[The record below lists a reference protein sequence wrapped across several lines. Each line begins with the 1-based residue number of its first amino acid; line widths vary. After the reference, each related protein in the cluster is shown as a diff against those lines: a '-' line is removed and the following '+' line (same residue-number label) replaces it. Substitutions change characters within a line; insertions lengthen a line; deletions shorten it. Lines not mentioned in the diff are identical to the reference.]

1 MTDGAVAYQMSKEKD
16 KLFLNLHIFDMI
28 ETFKGKIIKVFKN
41 HSLPRWLV
49 FLIDS
54 GTVFFSF
61 LFAFLLRYNFE
72 VYIFDI
78 SIVFR
83 QAFLV
88 SVVYAIFILV
98 FKSYSGMIRHTTIR
112 DTYKIIIANF
122 SALVVLFFLTLL
134 SRQFEWSTIFNI
146 PLSILLIHTGAVT
159 ILLFFFRVF
168 VKIFYEFAS
177 SSSHDRKNVLIYGY
191 GEMGILVK
199 RLIEGDP
206 KNQYKLIGFIDD
218 DKKIQGKKVD
228 GYQVFSRHILT
239 KNFIENEDVKVFI
252 IAINKIAPAKK
263 KEVIE
268 SMIGFGCEI
277 LDTPSFDTWMN
288 GHLEVKNLKK
298 VKFEDLLGRDPIT
311 LDLEKIQNGLIGK
324 TIMVTGGAGS
334 IGSEIA
340 RQLTRFNSKQLI
352 LVDQAETPS
361 FYLEEELK
369 NKFPDCNFRVIIGD
383 VTRQEYMEEIF
394 RKFKPEVV
402 FHAAAYKH
410 VPLMEAHPHEAFRVN
425 VGGTKIISEL
435 AIKYKAEKFVMISS
449 DKAVNP
455 TNVMGATK
463 KICELLVHAQ
473 SRRKGIKTQFITT
486 RFGNVLGSNGSVIPL
501 FNKQIADGGPVTITH
516 PDITRFFM
524 TIPEACQ
531 LVLEAGFMG
540 NGGEIYVFDMGEPV
554 KVLDVAINL
563 IRLSGLEP
571 HKDIKLKYIGLRP
584 GEKLYEELFSE
595 DEPMMPTYHPKIN
608 IAQVAGNDFETINTK
623 IDKILGSLNIMSET
637 MVIEEMQKIV
647 PGYKSKFELINQ

>member
-1 MTDGAVAYQMSKEKD
+1 
-16 KLFLNLHIFDMI
+16 MI
-28 ETFKGKIIKVFKN
+28 ETFKRKVVAVFKN

-61 LFAFLLRYNFE
+61 LIAYMLRYNFE
-72 VYIFDI
+72 VYTFDI
-78 SIVFR
+78 STVFR

-88 SVVYAIFILV
+88 LIVYASFILV

-112 DTYKIIIANF
+112 DSYKIIISNL
-122 SALVVLFFLTLL
+122 SALAVLSIVTIL
-134 SRQFEWSTIFNI
+134 SRKYEWNNILNI
-146 PLSILLIHTGAVT
+146 PISILLIHSGAVT
-159 ILLFFFRVF
+159 IMLFFFRVF

-177 SSSHDRKNVLIYGY
+177 SSSRNRKNVLIYGS

-206 KNQYKLIGFIDD
+206 KNQYRLTGFIDD

-228 GYQVFSRHILT
+228 GYQVFSRQVLR
-239 KNFIENEDVKVFI
+239 KDFIETEDVKVFI
-252 IAINKIAPAKK
+252 IAINNILPAKK

-268 SMIGFGCEI
+268 SMIQFGCEI
-277 LDTPSFDTWMN
+277 LDTPSFDSWMN
-288 GHLEVKNLKK
+288 GQLEVRNLKK
-298 VKFEDLLGRDPIT
+298 VEFEDLLGRDPIK

-324 TIMVTGGAGS
+324 TILVTGGAGS

-340 RQLTRFNSKQLI
+340 RQLTRFHTKQLI
-352 LVDQAETPS
+352 IVDQAETPS
-361 FYLEEELK
+361 FYLGEELK
-369 NKFPDCNFRVIIGD
+369 NKLPNCNFRIIIGD
-383 VTRQEYMEEIF
+383 VTRSEDMEEIF
-394 RKFKPEVV
+394 KKYRPEIV

-410 VPLMEAHPHEAFRVN
+410 VPVMELHPHQAFRVN
-425 VGGTKIISEL
+425 VGGTKIISDL
-435 AIKYKAEKFVMISS
+435 AIKYNAEKFVMISS

-463 KICELLVHAQ
+463 KICELLVHGL
-473 SRRKGIKTQFITT
+473 SCTKGIKTQFITT

-501 FNKQIADGGPVTITH
+501 FNKQIANGGPVTITH
-516 PDITRFFM
+516 PEITRYFM

-531 LVLEAGFMG
+531 LVLEAGFLG

-571 HKDIKLKYIGLRP
+571 HKDIKIKYIGLRP

-595 DEPMMPTYHPKIN
+595 DEPMIPTHHPKIS
-608 IAQVAGNDFETINTK
+608 IAQVADSDSESIILK
-623 IDKILGSLNIMSET
+623 IDRILSSLNKMSDTKVIET
-637 MVIEEMQKIV
+637 MLGIV
-647 PGYKSKFELINQ
+647 PGYTSNFVAT

>member
-1 MTDGAVAYQMSKEKD
+1 
-16 KLFLNLHIFDMI
+16 MI
-28 ETFKGKIIKVFKN
+28 ETFKGRIIKVFKN

-54 GTVFFSF
+54 ATVFFSF
-61 LFAFLLRYNFE
+61 LIAYMLRYNFE
-72 VYIFDI
+72 VYTFDI
-78 SIVFR
+78 ATVWR

-88 SVVYAIFILV
+88 LMVYATFILI
-98 FKSYSGMIRHTTIR
+98 FKSYAGMIRHTTIR
-112 DTYKIIIANF
+112 DTYKIIITNF
-122 SALVVLFFLTLL
+122 VSLSLLFFITLM
-134 SRQFEWSTIFNI
+134 SRQYGWSSLFNI
-146 PLSILLIHTGAVT
+146 PLSILLIHSGAVT
-159 ILLFFFRVF
+159 MSLFFFRVF

-177 SSSHDRKNVLIYGY
+177 YSSRDRRNVLIYGS
-191 GEMGILVK
+191 GELGILVK

-206 KNQYKLIGFIDD
+206 KNQYRLKGFIDD

-239 KNFIENEDVKVFI
+239 KDFIDHEEITVFI
-252 IAINKIAPAKK
+252 IAINNIAPIRK

-277 LDTPSFDTWMN
+277 LDTPAFDTWMN
-288 GHLEVKNLKK
+288 GHLEVRNLQKI
-298 VKFEDLLGRDPIT
+298 KFEDLLGRDPIK
-311 LDLEKIQNGLIGK
+311 LDMQKIQKGLIGK
-324 TIMVTGGAGS
+324 TILVTGGAGS

-340 RQLTRFNSKQLI
+340 RQLTRFNTKQLI

-361 FYLEEELK
+361 FYLGEELK
-369 NKFPDCNFRVIIGD
+369 NKFPGCNIRIIIGD
-383 VTRQEYMEEIF
+383 VTRTEYMEDIFKKYRPEI
-394 RKFKPEVV
+394 V

-410 VPLMEAHPHEAFRVN
+410 VPIMEVHPHEAFRVN
-425 VGGTKIISEL
+425 VGGTKNISEL

-463 KICELLVHAQ
+463 KLCEMLVQ
-473 SRRKGIKTQFITT
+473 SLSKRKGITTQFITT

-501 FNKQIADGGPVTITH
+501 FNKQIAEGGPITITH

-571 HKDIKLKYIGLRP
+571 HKDIKIKVVGLRP
-584 GEKLYEELFSE
+584 GEKLFEELFAE
-595 DEPMMPTYHPKIN
+595 NEPLIPTHHPKIN
-608 IAQVAGNDFETINTK
+608 IAQVAENDSDLISTK
-623 IDKILGSLNIMSET
+623 IDRILNSLNKLTET
-637 MVIEEMQKIV
+637 SIIEEMQEIV
-647 PGYKSKFELINQ
+647 PGYKSKFELINE

>member
-1 MTDGAVAYQMSKEKD
+1 
-16 KLFLNLHIFDMI
+16 MI
-28 ETFKGKIIKVFKN
+28 ETFRGKIIKVFKN

-54 GTVFFSF
+54 GTVYFSF
-61 LFAFLLRYNFE
+61 FFAYMLRYNFE
-72 VYIFDI
+72 VYTFDI
-78 SIVFR
+78 STVFR
-83 QAFLV
+83 QSFLV
-88 SVVYAIFILV
+88 SFVYVIFILL

-112 DTYKIIIANF
+112 DTYKIIITNT
-122 SALVVLFFLTLL
+122 SALAVLFLITLV
-134 SRQFEWSTIFNI
+134 SRRYELNPIFNL
-146 PLSILLIHTGAVT
+146 PLSILLIHSGAVT
-159 ILLFFFRVF
+159 MLLFFFRVS

-177 SSSHDRKNVLIYGY
+177 TSSHDRKNVLIYGY
-191 GEMGILVK
+191 GELGILVK

-206 KNQYKLIGFIDD
+206 KLQYKLKGFIDD
-218 DKKIQGKKVD
+218 DKKIQGKIVD
-228 GYQVFSRHILT
+228 GYPVFSRRVL
-239 KNFIENEDVKVFI
+239 KKSFIENEDIKVFI

-268 SMIGFGCEI
+268 SMIRFGCEI

-288 GHLEVKNLKK
+288 GQLEVKNLKK

-311 LDLEKIQNGLIGK
+311 LDLDKIQKGLTGK
-324 TIMVTGGAGS
+324 TILVTGGAGS

-340 RQLTRFNSKQLI
+340 RQLTRFNTKQLI
-352 LVDQAETPS
+352 LVDQAETAS
-361 FYLEEELK
+361 FFLGEELK
-369 NKFPDCNFRVIIGD
+369 NNYPDCNFRIIIGD
-383 VTRQEYMEEIF
+383 VTRPEYMEEIF
-394 RKFKPEVV
+394 RKYKPEIV

-410 VPLMEAHPHEAFRVN
+410 VPIMEVHPHEAFRVN

-435 AIKYKAEKFVMISS
+435 AIKYKAEKFVIISS

-473 SRRKGIKTQFITT
+473 SNRKGIETQFITT

-571 HKDIKLKYIGLRP
+571 HKDIKIKYVGLRP
-584 GEKLYEELFSE
+584 GEKLFEELFSE
-595 DEPMMPTYHPKIN
+595 DEPMIPTHHPKIS
-608 IAQVAGNDFETINTK
+608 IAQVADNDFDTINAK
-623 IDKILGSLNIMSET
+623 INKILGSLNQLSET

-647 PGYKSKFELINQ
+647 PGYKSKFELIH

>member
-1 MTDGAVAYQMSKEKD
+1 
-16 KLFLNLHIFDMI
+16 MI
-28 ETFKGKIIKVFKN
+28 ESFRGRIITIFRN

-54 GTVFFSF
+54 ATVFFSF
-61 LFAFLLRYNFE
+61 LIAYMLRYNFE
-72 VYIFDI
+72 VYTFDI
-78 SIVFR
+78 STVWR

-88 SVVYAIFILV
+88 LVVYSIFILV

-112 DTYKIIIANF
+112 DTYKIIITNIV
-122 SALVVLFFLTLL
+122 SLIVLFLVTIM
-134 SRQFEWSTIFNI
+134 SRKYEWNALFNI
-146 PLSILLIHTGAVT
+146 PLSILLIHSGAVT

-177 SSSHDRKNVLIYGY
+177 SSSHEKKNVLIYGS

-206 KNQYKLIGFIDD
+206 KNQYRLKGFIDD

-228 GYQVFSRHILT
+228 GYQVFSRQIL
-239 KNFIENEDVKVFI
+239 KRDFIENEDIKVFI
-252 IAINKIAPAKK
+252 IAINNIAAGKK

-277 LDTPSFDTWMN
+277 LDTPAFDTWMN

-298 VKFEDLLGRDPIT
+298 VNFEDLLGRDQIK
-311 LDLEKIQNGLIGK
+311 LDLEKIQKGLIGK
-324 TIMVTGGAGS
+324 TILVTGGAGS

-340 RQLTRFNSKQLI
+340 RQLSRFNTKQLI
-352 LVDQAETPS
+352 LVDQAETPV
-361 FYLEEELK
+361 FYLGEELK
-369 NKFPDCNFRVIIGD
+369 SKFPDRNIRIIIGD
-383 VTRQEYMEEIF
+383 VTRPETMEEVF
-394 RKFKPEVV
+394 LKYKPEIV

-410 VPLMEAHPHEAFRVN
+410 VPIMEVHPHEAFRVN

-435 AIKYKAEKFVMISS
+435 SIKYKVEKFVMISS

-463 KICELLVHAQ
+463 KICEMWVQALSQ
-473 SRRKGIKTQFITT
+473 RKGVKTQFITT

-516 PDITRFFM
+516 PEITRFFM

-540 NGGEIYVFDMGEPV
+540 NGGEIYVFDMGAPV

-571 HKDIKLKYIGLRP
+571 HKDIKIKYVGLRP

-595 DEPMMPTYHPKIN
+595 DEPMIPTHHPKIS
-608 IAQVAGNDFETINTK
+608 IAQIGEHDFETTNKK
-623 IDKILGSLNIMSET
+623 IDKIFATLYKLTET
-637 MVIEEMQKIV
+637 QVIEQMQDVV
-647 PGYKSKFELINQ
+647 PGYKSKFELIDL

>member
-1 MTDGAVAYQMSKEKD
+1 
-16 KLFLNLHIFDMI
+16 MI
-28 ETFKGKIIKVFKN
+28 ETLKGKVIKIFKN

-54 GTVFFSF
+54 VTVFFSF
-61 LFAFLLRYNFE
+61 LFAYMLRYNFE
-72 VYIFDI
+72 VYTFDI
-78 SIVFR
+78 STVFR

-88 SVVYAIFILV
+88 LIVYAIFILV

-112 DTYKIIIANF
+112 DTYKIIITNF
-122 SALVVLFFLTLL
+122 TALAVLLFVTIM
-134 SRQFEWSTIFNI
+134 SRHFEWSAIFNI
-146 PLSILLIHTGAVT
+146 PISILLIHSGAVT

-206 KNQYKLIGFIDD
+206 KNQYRLKGFIDD

-228 GYQVFSRHILT
+228 GYNVFSRQIIT
-239 KNFIENEDVKVFI
+239 KDFIENENIKVFI
-252 IAINKIAPAKK
+252 IAINKILPAKK

-298 VKFEDLLGRDPIT
+298 VEFEDLLGRDQIT
-311 LDLEKIQNGLIGK
+311 LDLEKIQKGLIGK
-324 TIMVTGGAGS
+324 TILITGGAGS

-340 RQLTRFNSKQLI
+340 RQLTRFNTRRLI
-352 LVDQAETPS
+352 LIDQAETPS
-361 FYLEEELK
+361 FYLGEELK
-369 NKFPDCNFRVIIGD
+369 NKFPGSNCRMIIGD
-383 VTRQEYMEEIF
+383 VTRPEYMEEIF
-394 RKFKPEVV
+394 RKYKPEIV

-410 VPLMEAHPHEAFRVN
+410 VPMMEVHPHEAFRVN

-435 AIKYKAEKFVMISS
+435 AVKYKAEKFVMISS

-463 KICELLVHAQ
+463 KICELLVHAE

-554 KVLDVAINL
+554 KVLDIAINL

-571 HKDIKLKYIGLRP
+571 FKDIEIKYVGLRP
-584 GEKLYEELFSE
+584 GEKLFEELFSE
-595 DEPMMPTYHPKIN
+595 DEPMIPTHNTKIS
-608 IAQVAGNDFETINTK
+608 IAQVADNDFETINTK
-623 IDKILGSLNIMSET
+623 IDRILGSLNKMSE
-637 MVIEEMQKIV
+637 MGVIEEMMEIV
-647 PGYKSKFELINQ
+647 PGYTSNFVATL

>member
-1 MTDGAVAYQMSKEKD
+1 
-16 KLFLNLHIFDMI
+16 MI
-28 ETFKGKIIKVFKN
+28 ETFKEKIIRVFQN
-41 HSLPRWLV
+41 HSLPRWMV
-49 FLIDS
+49 FLLDIT
-54 GTVFFSF
+54 TVFFSF
-61 LFAFLLRYNFE
+61 LIAYILRYNFE
-72 VYIFDI
+72 FQIINI
-78 SIVFR
+78 STVF
-83 QAFLV
+83 QQSFLV
-88 SVVYAIFILV
+88 LAVYALSILA
-98 FKSYSGMIRHTTIR
+98 FKSYTGMIRHTTIR
-112 DTYKIIIANF
+112 DTYKIIF
-122 SALVVLFFLTLL
+122 SDFTALVVLFLITLM
-134 SRQFEWSTIFNI
+134 SRNFGLNPVLNI

-168 VKIFYEFAS
+168 VKIFYEFATS
-177 SSSHDRKNVLIYGY
+177 STHDSKNVLIYGS

-206 KNQYKLIGFIDD
+206 KYLYRLKGFIDD

-228 GYQVFSRHILT
+228 GYQVFSRQVLT
-239 KNFIENEDVKVFI
+239 KEYIDSADIKVFI
-252 IAINKIAPAKK
+252 IAINNIAPAKK

-268 SMIGFGCEI
+268 SMIQFGCEI

-324 TIMVTGGAGS
+324 TILVTGGAGS

-340 RQLTRFNSKQLI
+340 RQLTRFNTKQLI

-361 FYLEEELK
+361 FYLGEELK
-369 NKFPDCNFRVIIGD
+369 NKIPGCKFRIIIGD
-383 VTRQEYMEEIF
+383 VTRREYMEKIF
-394 RKFKPEVV
+394 RKYKPEVV

-410 VPLMEAHPHEAFRVN
+410 VPIMEIHPHEAFRVN

-463 KICELLVHAQ
+463 KICELLVHSQ
-473 SRRKGIKTQFITT
+473 SRREGIETQFITT

-501 FNKQIADGGPVTITH
+501 FNKQIADGGPITITD
-516 PDITRFFM
+516 PAITRFFM

-571 HKDIKLKYIGLRP
+571 HKDIKIQYIGLRP
-584 GEKLYEELFSE
+584 GEKLFEELFSV
-595 DEPMMPTYHPKIN
+595 DEPMIPTHHPKIS
-608 IAQVAGNDFETINTK
+608 IAQVPDLDFETINAK
-623 IDKILGSLNIMSET
+623 IDKILLSLNKMSET
-637 MVIEEMQKIV
+637 LVIEEMQEIV
-647 PGYKSKFELINQ
+647 PGYKSKFELIDR

>member
-1 MTDGAVAYQMSKEKD
+1 
-16 KLFLNLHIFDMI
+16 MI
-28 ETFKGKIIKVFKN
+28 ETFKEKIIRVFKN
-41 HSLPRWLV
+41 HSLPRWMV
-49 FLIDS
+49 FLLDIT
-54 GTVFFSF
+54 TVFFSF
-61 LFAFLLRYNFE
+61 LIAYILRYNFE
-72 VYIFDI
+72 FQIINI
-78 SIVFR
+78 STVF
-83 QAFLV
+83 QQSFLV
-88 SVVYAIFILV
+88 LAVYALSILA
-98 FKSYSGMIRHTTIR
+98 FKSYTGMIRHTTIR
-112 DTYKIIIANF
+112 DTYKIIF
-122 SALVVLFFLTLL
+122 SDLTALVVLFLITLM
-134 SRQFEWSTIFNI
+134 SRNFGLNPVLNI

-168 VKIFYEFAS
+168 VKIFYEFATS
-177 SSSHDRKNVLIYGY
+177 STHDSKNVLIYGS

-206 KNQYKLIGFIDD
+206 KYLYRLKGFIDD

-228 GYQVFSRHILT
+228 GYQVFSRQVLT
-239 KNFIENEDVKVFI
+239 KEYIDSADIKVFI
-252 IAINKIAPAKK
+252 IAINNIAPAKK

-268 SMIGFGCEI
+268 SMIQFGCEI

-324 TIMVTGGAGS
+324 TILVTGGAGS

-340 RQLTRFNSKQLI
+340 RQLTRFNTKQLI

-361 FYLEEELK
+361 FYLGEELK
-369 NKFPDCNFRVIIGD
+369 NKISASKFRIIIGD
-383 VTRQEYMEEIF
+383 VTRREYMEKIF
-394 RKFKPEVV
+394 RKYRPEIV

-410 VPLMEAHPHEAFRVN
+410 VPIMEIHPHEAFRVN

-463 KICELLVHAQ
+463 KICELLVHSQ
-473 SRRKGIKTQFITT
+473 SRREGIETQFITT

-501 FNKQIADGGPVTITH
+501 FNKQIADGGPVTITD
-516 PDITRFFM
+516 PAITRFFM

-571 HKDIKLKYIGLRP
+571 HKDIKIQYIGLRP
-584 GEKLYEELFSE
+584 GEKLFEELFSV
-595 DEPMMPTYHPKIN
+595 DEPMIPTHHPKIS
-608 IAQVAGNDFETINTK
+608 IAQVADLDFETINAK
-623 IDKILGSLNIMSET
+623 IDKILLSLNKMSET
-637 MVIEEMQKIV
+637 LVIEEMQEIV
-647 PGYKSKFELINQ
+647 PGYKSKFELIDR

>member
-1 MTDGAVAYQMSKEKD
+1 MIAALKEK
-16 KLFLNLHIFDMI
+16 
-28 ETFKGKIIKVFKN
+28 IIRVFKN

-49 FLIDS
+49 LILDS
-54 GTVFFSF
+54 ATVFFSF
-61 LFAFLLRYNFE
+61 LVAYMLRYNFE
-72 VYIFDI
+72 VSTLDI
-78 SIVFR
+78 STVFR
-83 QAFLV
+83 QSYLV
-88 SVVYAIFILV
+88 LVVYVFFILV

-112 DTYKIIIANF
+112 DTYKIILTNF
-122 SALVVLFFLTLL
+122 SALAVLSLVTFL
-134 SRQFEWSTIFNI
+134 SRKNEWSFLFNI
-146 PLSILLIHTGAVT
+146 PISILLIHCGAVT
-159 ILLFFFRVF
+159 ILLFLFRVF
-168 VKIFYEFAS
+168 VKLFYEFAS
-177 SSSHDRKNVLIYGY
+177 SSSHDRKNVLIYGS

-206 KNQYKLIGFIDD
+206 KNLYRLKGFIDD
-218 DKKIQGKKVD
+218 DKKIQGKNLD
-228 GYQVFSRHILT
+228 GYPVYSRQVLT
-239 KNFIENEDVKVFI
+239 KDFIEDEDVKVFI
-252 IAINKIAPAKK
+252 IAINNIAPAKK

-268 SMIGFGCEI
+268 SMIQFGCDI

-311 LDLEKIQNGLIGK
+311 LDLEKIQEGLIGK
-324 TIMVTGGAGS
+324 TILVTGGAGS

-340 RQLTRFNSKQLI
+340 RQLTRFNTRQLI
-352 LVDQAETPS
+352 IVDQAETPS
-361 FYLEEELK
+361 FYLGEELK
-369 NKFPDCNFRVIIGD
+369 SKLPDCNFRIVIGD

-394 RKFKPEVV
+394 RKYKPEIV

-410 VPLMEAHPHEAFRVN
+410 VPMMELHPHEAFRVN
-425 VGGTKIISEL
+425 VGGTKIISDL
-435 AIKYKAEKFVMISS
+435 AIKYKVEKFVMISS

-463 KICELLVHAQ
+463 KICELLVYSQ
-473 SRRKGIKTQFITT
+473 SKRKGIKTQFITT

-571 HKDIKLKYIGLRP
+571 HKDIKIKVVGLRP
-584 GEKLYEELFSE
+584 GEKLYEELFSA
-595 DEPMMPTYHPKIN
+595 DEPMIHTHHSKIN
-608 IAQVAGNDFETINTK
+608 IAQVALYDFETIRSRIDMILNSLSKISDTK
-623 IDKILGSLNIMSET
+623 
-637 MVIEEMQKIV
+637 VIEEMQEIV
-647 PGYKSKFELINQ
+647 PGYKSKFEFIN